1 MDRHTKVLV
10 IGGGCVGTGILW
22 DLSLRGVDA
31 LLIEKEDLAAGA
43 TGRCHGLLHSG
54 GRYVVKDKI
63 SAKECVEENHIIKRI
78 AAHCVEDTGGLF
90 LQLKAEND
98 EYGEQWIQACR
109 ELDMPAQELSPAEV
123 FRIEPRISRKL
134 RRAFKTAD
142 ASIDPFCLAQSLA
155 RCAQRN
161 GSALKTYTRVKG
173 FIFDNAAVVGVK
185 VEDIATGKEE
195 TIGCDLVINASGGG
209 VKEIAAYL
217 GVEIPIILNKG
228 TLLVY
233 NHRFVNH
240 CLNYLRPPSD
250 ADVFVPVGSVVL
262 LGTTSINVDSPDGLA
277 IGQDEIEKII
287 AIGSEMVPSLKSA
300 RILRAFC
307 GVRPLYAGNS
317 QGNADQGRQVSRNF
331 HVLDH
336 AAVDNIQGILSIFG
350 GKLTSYRVMAEKAVD
365 LACQKL
371 GISCSCQTKDAELR
385 AEIPSVHAVKSP
397 VSHTAVSQKTSE
409 RQQYDYTEI
418 EKHWE
423 QPENNEIICDCEL
436 VTKAELKVVADD
448 ASCKNLND
456 LRRRT
461 RLGMGT
467 CQGCFCGFR
476 ASVCLHG
483 SSQFPDES
491 SDALLSE
498 LLKERWKGS
507 RHVLWGKQL
516 QEFMLSRAIYS
527 QSLGIN
533 SEVKSS

>member
-1 MDRHTKVLV
+1 MDKQTKVIV

-31 LLIEKEDLAAGA
+31 VLIEKHDLAAGA

-63 SAKECVEENHIIKRI
+63 SAQECVEENHIIKRI

-90 LQLKAEND
+90 LQLNPEND
-98 EYGEQWIQACR
+98 AYAEQWIAACR
-109 ELDMPAQELSPAEV
+109 ELDMPARELSKEEV
-123 FRIEPRISRKL
+123 FRIEPRISRNL

-155 RCAQRN
+155 RCAQLN
-161 GSALKTYTRVKG
+161 GAALKTYTKVKG
-173 FIFDNAAVVGVK
+173 FLFEDEAVVGVK

-209 VKEIAAYL
+209 VKEIAEYL
-217 GVEIPIILNKG
+217 GVDIPIMLNKG

-262 LGTTSINVDSPDGLA
+262 LGTTSINVDSPEGLS

-300 RILRAFC
+300 RVLRAFC
-307 GVRPLYAGNS
+307 GVRPLYAGGSKGDAN
-317 QGNADQGRQVSRNF
+317 QGRQVSRNF

-336 AAVDNIQGILSIFG
+336 EEVDHIQGILSVFG

-365 LACQKL
+365 LACKKL
-371 GISCSCQTKDAELR
+371 GISRDCQTQEVSLQADSPRTHAIG
-385 AEIPSVHAVKSP
+385 ASPSHGAI
-397 VSHTAVSQKTSE
+397 SQKTSE
-409 RQQYDYTEI
+409 RQQYTYAEI
-418 EKHWE
+418 EKRWE
-423 QPENNEIICDCEL
+423 NPASSEIICDCEL
-436 VTKAELKVVADD
+436 VTKAELEVVSEDD
-448 ASCKNLND
+448 SCQNLND

-483 SSQFPDES
+483 TSHFPNET
-491 SDALLSE
+491 SDALLDD
-498 LLKERWKGS
+498 LLKERWQGS

-527 QSLGIN
+527 QSLAIN
-533 SEVKSS
+533 SEGNAS